1 MTTTTTTTTTLVLAL
16 LGFGY
21 ASGNPLLGL
30 VDPACFVVGNADCPN
45 ENVTFWLYSKWDYS
59 ATPFKFLCPT
69 HTPSLA
75 SVAAPHAMHP

>member
-1 MTTTTTTTTTLVLAL
+1 MTTTTTTTTLVLAL

-45 ENVTFWLYSKWDYS
+45 ENVTFWLYSKWD
-59 ATPFKFLCPT
+59 
-69 HTPSLA
+69 
-75 SVAAPHAMHP
+75 